1 MLKKAKLYNC
11 NQLKTML
18 GKSTKKRNIQN
29 DLEAMAFLNYIPSG
43 PVLSNSSPQGPGSVI
58 LINYK
63 KKSETEDLW
72 DYLVDRVMTISVSR
86 KR

>member
-1 MLKKAKLYNC
+1 MLKKIKLYTC
-11 NQLKTML
+11 NHLEIII

-29 DLEAMAFLNYIPSG
+29 DSEAMAFLNYIPTG
-43 PVLSNSSPQGPGSVI
+43 HVLSNSSPQGPGSVI

-72 DYLVDRVMTISVSR
+72 DYLVDRVITISVSR